1 MILETG
7 AAGERFL
14 PLFWPEES
22 ELCSDGPVLDLI
34 QSFCEKGPVLTGEG
48 TEPPK
53 QSDWEKERLPQ
64 SLGTWQS
71 KEKAFRS
78 DQGPTGPLR
87 RNVFLSLQL
96 EKLSKLDSFILLLS
110 FFFMQRN
117 VIFI

>member
-1 MILETG
+1 MGKMVILETG

-14 PLFWPEES
+14 PLFWTEES
-22 ELCSDGPVLDLI
+22 ELCSDGPGLDLI
-34 QSFCEKGPVLTGEG
+34 QSFCEKGLVLTGVG

-53 QSDWEKERLPQ
+53 QSDWEKGRLPQ

-87 RNVFLSLQL
+87 RNVFLSLQP
-96 EKLSKLDSFILLLS
+96 ELL
-110 FFFMQRN
+110 QTKKA
-117 VIFI
+117 IIG

>member
-1 MILETG
+1 MEKMGDLGNGSCRRMFPT
-7 AAGERFL
+7 A
-14 PLFWPEES
+14 FWPEES
-22 ELCSDGPVLDLI
+22 ELCSDGSGLDLI
-34 QSFCEKGPVLTGEG
+34 QSFCEKGPVLTGVG

-96 EKLSKLDSFILLLS
+96 EQLQIKKLLE
-110 FFFMQRN
+110 
-117 VIFI
+117 